1 MQSYDALLFCRNLHS
16 LCIRYDGSPTFAAAV
31 EAALQDCTI
40 VPQTSPFFLE
50 ALSTLLSR
58 ADVPF
63 PRLECLAFNIYYSTV
78 ESLAPCRQA
87 WTALRGALCVRGRYP
102 RFVQLKVELDEV
114 GRNYG
119 PWADRADMQHR
130 DPDVRVRLLAAELT
144 AFTEAGVAVMVN
156 IRGIDSVDDFM
167 L

>member
-1 MQSYDALLFCRNLHS
+1 M
-16 LCIRYDGSPTFAAAV
+16 
-31 EAALQDCTI
+31 
-40 VPQTSPFFLE
+40 
-50 ALSTLLSR
+50 
-58 ADVPF
+58 
-63 PRLECLAFNIYYSTV
+63 
-78 ESLAPCRQA
+78 
-87 WTALRGALCVRGRYP
+87 
-102 RFVQLKVELDEV
+102 ELDEV

-144 AFTEAGVAVMVN
+144 AFTEAGATVTVD